1 MTCLVFYTLKIIW
14 MSVFVLFYGVFYG
27 VWITHAWCYMMRDS
41 LYGRVEKPI
50 SACGK
55 GFVRMWYGLF
65 RSVGKA
71 FSRVGNGRMR
81 WRFFQYAGIQRFML
95 SLQNRRVMWRVFEYA
110 DMKCLISSLQNSRI
124 RWRGESCWSVRDSQ
138 RVDVILFFSQSLQ
151 YGADM
156 WRLSI

>member
-1 MTCLVFYTLKIIW
+1 
-14 MSVFVLFYGVFYG
+14 
-27 VWITHAWCYMMRDS
+27 MMRDS
-41 LYGRVEKPI
+41 LYGCAEKPI

-55 GFVRMWYGLF
+55 GFMGVRKRLCEDVI
-65 RSVGKA
+65 RA
-71 FSRVGNGRMR
+71 FSQRGNGRMR

-151 YGADM
+151 YGVDM
-156 WRLSI
+156 